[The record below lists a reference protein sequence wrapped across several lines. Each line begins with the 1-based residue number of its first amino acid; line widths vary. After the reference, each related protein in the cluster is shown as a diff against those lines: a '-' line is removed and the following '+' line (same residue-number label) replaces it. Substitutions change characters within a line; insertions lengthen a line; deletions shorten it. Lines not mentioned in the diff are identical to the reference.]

1 MDELLSSAGLSTF
14 TEQLASAGLNSIDAI
29 ARASEEELMAAGL
42 KKMHVNKLKKALPQT
57 QTAPSLVESPT
68 EQVDFEA
75 KVR

>member
-1 MDELLSSAGLSTF
+1 MDDLLSSAGLSTF
-14 TEQLASAGLNSIDAI
+14 AEQLASSGINSIDAI

-57 QTAPSLVESPT
+57 QQAPSLVEVPSG
-68 EQVDFEA
+68 QVDHEA